1 MNSKYT
7 QFTSQSNLPG
17 IIVFIDVVNR
27 CSSLLDDAALRFV
40 MNAPLFCP
48 HGVLYF
54 EKTTVPKQ
62 WPPEEEGGLSLS
74 VENWCVTEHHICEV
88 GC

>member
-1 MNSKYT
+1 M
-7 QFTSQSNLPG
+7 
-17 IIVFIDVVNR
+17 
-27 CSSLLDDAALRFV
+27 FV

-54 EKTTVPKQ
+54 EKPTVPKQ

-74 VENWCVTEHHICEV
+74 VEHWCVTEHHICEV